1 MNFENVG
8 ANRKLGKR
16 RSVKQVRKTQTN
28 SKEMAMNKDQ
38 VEGKLKDVAGRAERQ
53 VGEWTGDEE
62 KQGHGSMKQAEG
74 KVQKAWGDV
83 KDAGKKAIDHANAE
97 EATEHERPTTKSK
110 EEKEE
115 RTTRRK
121 AS

>member
-1 MNFENVG
+1 
-8 ANRKLGKR
+8 
-16 RSVKQVRKTQTN
+16 
-28 SKEMAMNKDQ
+28 MNKDQ
-38 VEGKLKDVAGRAERQ
+38 AEGKIKDIGGRVERQ

-62 KQGHGSMKQAEG
+62 KQGHGAMKQAEG

-83 KDAGKKAIDHANAE
+83 KDAGKKAMDRANAE
-97 EATEHERPTTKSK
+97 KNRREGHTEIEEIE
-110 EEKEE
+110 EEKEV

>member
-1 MNFENVG
+1 
-8 ANRKLGKR
+8 
-16 RSVKQVRKTQTN
+16 
-28 SKEMAMNKDQ
+28 MNKDQ
-38 VEGKLKDVAGRAERQ
+38 AEGKLKDVGGRIERQ

-62 KQGHGSMKQAEG
+62 KQGQGTMKQAEG

-83 KDAGKKAIDHANAE
+83 KDAGKKAIDKAQA
-97 EATEHERPTTKSK
+97 ERPEREGSTETE

>member
-1 MNFENVG
+1 
-8 ANRKLGKR
+8 
-16 RSVKQVRKTQTN
+16 
-28 SKEMAMNKDQ
+28 MNKDQ
-38 VEGKLKDVAGRAERQ
+38 AKGKLKDVGGRLERQ

-62 KQGHGSMKQAEG
+62 KQGHGAMKQAEG

-83 KDAGKKAIDHANAE
+83 KDAGKKAMDNAQAE
-97 EATEHERPTTKSK
+97 KTEREGSTEIE
-110 EEKEE
+110 EEKET

>member
-1 MNFENVG
+1 
-8 ANRKLGKR
+8 
-16 RSVKQVRKTQTN
+16 
-28 SKEMAMNKDQ
+28 MNKDQ
-38 VEGKLKDVAGRAERQ
+38 VEGKLKDVGGRVERQ

-62 KQGHGSMKQAEG
+62 KQGHGAMKQAEG

-83 KDAGKKAIDHANAE
+83 KDAGKKAMDREKAE
-97 EATEHERPTTKSK
+97 RTAEPEEPTTEVE
-110 EEKEE
+110 EEKEV